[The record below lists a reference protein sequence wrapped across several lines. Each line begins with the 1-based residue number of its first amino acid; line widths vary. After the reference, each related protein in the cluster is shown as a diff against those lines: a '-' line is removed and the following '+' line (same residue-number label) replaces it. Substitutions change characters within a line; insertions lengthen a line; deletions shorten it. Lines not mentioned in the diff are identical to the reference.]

1 MAVRSKT
8 TWLIASALIAWTSPA
23 YAGAV
28 ATSTDDVAPATP
40 QVDQTDT
47 SQDIIVT
54 AQKRDQTL
62 IQVPQAISVVSGA
75 TLEAHQ
81 ATSLVDYAALVPGL
95 TLQQESPGESRVILR
110 GINTGGSS
118 PTVAI
123 YVDDVP
129 FGSSTGQTN
138 AAHLAGDID
147 PFDMQQIEV
156 LKGPQGTLYG
166 ANSLG
171 GLLKYVTNP
180 AAASTRSRSA
190 ARRASR
196 QWTAAVPAI
205 RATASSTYRCR
216 ARSRCAPAASTA
228 RRPGYIDAIGQAGQ
242 EHQ

>member
-23 YAGAV
+23 LAQAQD
-28 ATSTDDVAPATP
+28 AEAASTADDAEPDAA
-40 QVDQTDT
+40 T

-62 IQVPQAISVVSGA
+62 IQVPQAMSVVSGA
-75 TLEAHQ
+75 TLESHQ

-171 GLLKYVTNP
+171 GLLKICDQP
-180 AAASTRSRSA
+180 AAVRQGRGSRA
-190 ARRASR
+190 G
-196 QWTAAVPAI
+196 
-205 RATASSTYRCR
+205 RCR
-216 ARSRCAPAASTA
+216 NGR
-228 RRPGYIDAIGQAGQ
+228 
-242 EHQ
+242 